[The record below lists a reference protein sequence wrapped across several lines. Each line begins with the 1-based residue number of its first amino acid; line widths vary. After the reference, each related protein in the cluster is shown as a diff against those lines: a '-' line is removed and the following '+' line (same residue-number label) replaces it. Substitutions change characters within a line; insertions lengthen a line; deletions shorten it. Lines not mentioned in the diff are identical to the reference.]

1 MHTKPPD
8 PDDVTRGTQLI
19 YRELERSL
27 IMPKP
32 AACIRAILRL
42 IDSAYAVLNAP
53 TPEGMSAYTVAAGVA
68 VGLVDGA
75 RRELAVIGSGGD
87 R

>member
-1 MHTKPPD
+1 MAPEPAD
-8 PDDVTRGTQLI
+8 LD
-19 YRELERSL
+19 RE
-27 IMPKP
+27 MPKP

-42 IDSAYAVLNAP
+42 IDSAYTVLTAP
-53 TPEGMSAYTVAAGVA
+53 ALEGMSEYTVAAGVA

-75 RRELAVIGSGGD
+75 RRELAILGGE